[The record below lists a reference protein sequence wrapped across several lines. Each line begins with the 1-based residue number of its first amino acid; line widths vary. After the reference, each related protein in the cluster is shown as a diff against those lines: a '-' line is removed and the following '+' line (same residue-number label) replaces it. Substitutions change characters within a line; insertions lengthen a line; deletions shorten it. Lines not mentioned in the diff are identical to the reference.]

1 MKNDNSNIP
10 EIKTQD
16 TTHLTFEEATAY
28 LKVSKSCLY
37 KKTHRN
43 EIRYYKPSG
52 KLIYFLKK
60 DLDEWI
66 RRNPIKTKEDIDRE
80 AIKMV
85 TLKKSHRV

>member
-1 MKNDNSNIP
+1 MKNNNSNIP

-16 TTHLTFEEATAY
+16 TTHLTFEEAVAY
-28 LKVSKSCLY
+28 LKVSKSFLY

-60 DLDEWI
+60 DIDEWI
-66 RRNPIKTKEDIDRE
+66 RRNPIKTRADIDKE
-80 AIKMV
+80 TTEMV